1 MKIDFI
7 EHNGKKIFNIDTVED
22 KQYLLELG
30 INIAEVEKTEK
41 LKKAKQRIIQDFEAK
56 MSALINGYP
65 TAERDTWDIQQYE
78 AMTYLK
84 SKDEADAPLLSEV
97 LKGEPEGVTLEEL
110 CNRVLAKAVPF
121 KKMAGQY
128 LAEKNKAL
136 RELEA

>member
-1 MKIDFI
+1 MSI
-7 EHNGKKIFNIDTVED
+7 EVKDLNTQRAKA
-22 KQYLLELG
+22 LEKEALIKR
-30 INIAEVEKTEK
+30 IN
-41 LKKAKQRIIQDFEAK
+41 QDFETK
-56 MSALINGYP
+56 MSAIINSYP
-65 TAERDTWDIQQYE
+65 KAERDTWDIQQFE

-110 CNRVLAKAVPF
+110 CNRVLAKATPF
-121 KKMAGQY
+121 KKMAGQL

>member
-1 MKIDFI
+1 METENNYENIPLDELYAMDK
-7 EHNGKKIFNIDTVED
+7 ESKKVD
-22 KQYLLELG
+22 
-30 INIAEVEKTEK
+30 
-41 LKKAKQRIIQDFEAK
+41 IIKNFDLI
-56 MSALINGYP
+56 MSALVNSYP
-65 TAERDTWDIQQYE
+65 KAERDTWDIQQFE

-128 LAEKNKAL
+128 LAEKNKAI
-136 RELEA
+136 RELEL

>member
-1 MKIDFI
+1 M
-7 EHNGKKIFNIDTVED
+7 KKIYIDENRDEYVGFSDDEIN
-22 KQYLLELG
+22 KQNKKTRELK
-30 INIAEVEKTEK
+30 ITNT
-41 LKKAKQRIIQDFEAK
+41 FEAK
-56 MSALINGYP
+56 MSALVNSYP
-65 TAERDTWDIQQYE
+65 KAERDTWDIQQFE

-136 RELEA
+136 RELETE